1 MQVAMLEPIDVRRP
15 TPRPYP
21 SRPTTTLAA
30 MASGAPT
37 TPEPENRSAG
47 RPEKGSSGR
56 AIGVGALVALAVAG
70 ALLAWV
76 LVDRSD
82 DDDAAAPTQTA
93 EATTPTLESTPAE
106 TVSQP
111 TLQTIAALRAA
122 AAISPNPIYWAG
134 ARAGTRLEVSQ
145 TSSGTVFVRYLPN
158 GTAAGDLE
166 PHLTVATYARPN
178 AYTEVQAAAK
188 NEGSAVVELEDGGLA
203 VYDKAS
209 PTNLH
214 IAYQGEAFQVE
225 VFSPEDGE
233 ALRLVENGKIK
244 PVP

>member
-1 MQVAMLEPIDVRRP
+1 MRP
-15 TPRPYP
+15 TR
-21 SRPTTTLAA
+21 LAA
-30 MASGAPT
+30 MERGTPT
-37 TPEPENRSAG
+37 TPDAETRSPD

-56 AIGVGALVALAVAG
+56 AIGLGALIAIAIAG

-93 EATTPTLESTPAE
+93 AATTPTLESTPAE

-188 NEGSAVVELEDGGLA
+188 NEGSASVELDDGGLA

-214 IAYQGEAFQVE
+214 LAYPGEAFQIE

-233 ALRLVENGKIK
+233 ALRLVENEKIR